1 VCIAGLGQTTHPQPV
16 RRAPAGSP
24 TAPKFVAANASA
36 LEIMPMPA
44 KGGTEKPIVESGCAR
59 LIKRMIGLGV
69 RAESSRAGRVCQAV
83 GLRKSPKLR
92 AEKLS

>member
-1 VCIAGLGQTTHPQPV
+1 
-16 RRAPAGSP
+16 
-24 TAPKFVAANASA
+24 
-36 LEIMPMPA
+36 MPA
-44 KGGTEKPIVESGCAR
+44 KGGAEMAIVESGRAR

-83 GLRKSPKLR
+83 GLPKSPKRR